1 MPVADLSENV
11 ANQLMASS
19 MGARTA
25 VMAESTA
32 NSAFANGLLRLVAAK
47 KLDQVDS
54 IEAQANRTVTESPAP
69 AGA

>member
-1 MPVADLSENV
+1 
-11 ANQLMASS
+11 
-19 MGARTA
+19 MGAHTA